1 MFASPGPR
9 SKQSKSL
16 LFLVLCRGLFGERL
30 WSCAITLIDFV
41 LWTHEPI
48 DPPRL
53 LPLLPLLSFL
63 KPRLRC
69 IRCRCRCRCRWSC
82 TSWYQGQASAFAQT
96 GFLLQERNRV
106 SLTNTVSKE
115 KKKEAEGRGGL
126 VVLVLVTMID
136 KFELLPFW
144 FPSFL
149 VFSITYRNLFSGGN
163 VLNQILFCRV
173 IPPVSACPC
182 VVPV

>member
-1 MFASPGPR
+1 M
-9 SKQSKSL
+9 
-16 LFLVLCRGLFGERL
+16 
-30 WSCAITLIDFV
+30 
-41 LWTHEPI
+41 
-48 DPPRL
+48 
-53 LPLLPLLSFL
+53 
-63 KPRLRC
+63 
-69 IRCRCRCRCRWSC
+69 
-82 TSWYQGQASAFAQT
+82 
-96 GFLLQERNRV
+96 
-106 SLTNTVSKE
+106 
-115 KKKEAEGRGGL
+115 
-126 VVLVLVTMID
+126 VLVLVTMID